1 MCCTSEEDITHEL
14 QTLLELARVAYKE
27 EGVPDKKSVFRFIED
42 FVNEQWYI
50 NCSNAYCR
58 NFHRRNINIVSG
70 ILARKDLLMRLM
82 EPDSFS
88 MKDCEDI
95 LRQYDSTDA
104 PPSSR
109 LTGLP
114 YTVPPPLSFGCTLTD
129 EQMVR
134 ISFIANTNRLFC
146 VSKGKTLDLKPL
158 LQCEEGA
165 TFVSHNNRLV
175 AILFDQLSEKGMI
188 NSNWQY
194 TLEKSGILLSRTGK
208 PVKATTLSSALC
220 GIRKNPTAES
230 KKFKKELEN
239 FLLMS
244 KSDIK

>member
-1 MCCTSEEDITHEL
+1 MCCTSEEDVTHEL
-14 QTLLELARVAYKE
+14 QTLLELARTAYKE
-27 EGVPDKKSVFRFIED
+27 EGVPDKKSVSRFIED

-50 NCSNAYCR
+50 NCSKAYCR
-58 NFHRRNINIVSG
+58 NFHRRNINIVGG

-82 EPDSFS
+82 EPDILT

-95 LRQYDSTDA
+95 LRQYNTTNA

-109 LTGLP
+109 PSGVP

-134 ISFIANTNRLFC
+134 ISSIANTNRLFC
-146 VSKGKTLDLKPL
+146 VSKGKTLDLKSL

-208 PVKATTLSSALC
+208 PVTTLSSALC
-220 GIRKNPTAES
+220 GIREKPTAES